1 MTVDPAPKLDK
12 DNRRERIRSL
22 RQWGTTD
29 AAEKTA
35 LTIIDALPE
44 GAAMIGIYAPSD
56 DQNDDEY
63 GGISLERFTATG
75 GVAVNVTDRGAF
87 GDCYYA
93 RPGVVHHQE
102 ITSPAEAAQF
112 LLRDD
117 W

>member
-12 DNRRERIRSL
+12 DERRERIQYL
-22 RQWGTTD
+22 RRWGTTD

-35 LTIIDALPE
+35 LEIIDALPE
-44 GAAMIGIYAPSD
+44 GTGLIGIYAPSD
-56 DQNDDEY
+56 DQDDDEY
-63 GGISLERFTATG
+63 GGISFERFTATG
-75 GVAVNVTDRGAF
+75 GVIVSISDRGSF

-102 ITSPAEAAQF
+102 INSPAEAAAF
-112 LLRDD
+112 LLRED